1 MWCIMYCICIFECLY
16 KQYWNVEMLMQLE
29 RATCVSMDLLTKS
42 FFTDDGTRL
51 IEYFVANSP
60 LIFLFLEMRQRGCFG
75 SRVYMNLL

>member
-1 MWCIMYCICIFECLY
+1 M
-16 KQYWNVEMLMQLE
+16 VMQLE

-60 LIFLFLEMRQRGCFG
+60 LIFLFLEM
-75 SRVYMNLL
+75 S